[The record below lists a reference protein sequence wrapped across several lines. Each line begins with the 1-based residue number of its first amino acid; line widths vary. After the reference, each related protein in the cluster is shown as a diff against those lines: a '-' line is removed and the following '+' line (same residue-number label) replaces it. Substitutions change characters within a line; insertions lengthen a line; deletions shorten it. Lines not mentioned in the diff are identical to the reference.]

1 MTLRPVRT
9 ADRSR
14 FAMPL
19 LKGILA
25 TGMVALV
32 VGGCGSSAAAGWT
45 FAPASASPAPAGS
58 PGTSASPAP
67 SSAASTGASAS
78 PASSASATASA
89 PAPAAS
95 ASPSPAPSG
104 ADASYTF
111 VKKAACPESRFECV
125 TLSVPK
131 DHFAAVGGPTWD
143 VTFAI
148 QRAAKERKGTFV
160 VITGGPGSSGISSA
174 DSYTDYYASG
184 VTDAYDIVFLD
195 QRGIGLSGPI
205 QCIDAAA
212 AYYASPARPQEPTE
226 RDAAAAAAKTFVT
239 DCLTESGV
247 AEADLPLYATTQAVE
262 DLEAIRDYLAV
273 DKLDLYGESYGTQFV
288 QYYAAAHPDRIAT
301 LYLDGPVDLTIDG
314 MTYYVEA
321 ARSAEDTLIETL
333 NACSAEATCKT
344 DVKGGDALAVYDD
357 LADRLRGGPMPFDF
371 PTATGT
377 TISRELTIADLENA
391 AFGYIYSPGDRF
403 MLQRA
408 IAAASNA
415 NYVPLARLAY
425 DSIGIDPDTLAAEK
439 DPTWSD
445 ALYFAVECQ
454 DYAFLL
460 GAGDPDTR
468 LDAWIAR
475 AEADHINGTRLETS
489 FYGDVPCLYWPTAT
503 TSDQR
508 PGPIKDPPYPTFV
521 MTATT
526 DPATPIANAMRIFSR
541 LDDAYFIQAIGGPHV
556 IYAWGEAC
564 PDDTVT
570 GYLVDRTLPTTRVT
584 TCIWS
589 VADPYIA
596 NAPTAAS
603 GYKDALALMHSVDD
617 QILNTDDFY
626 SRFDA
631 AELTIGCDFG
641 GTLTYTPG
649 DAGTTVKLDGC
660 AFTSDVALTGTGATD
675 DDAGTFA
682 LDATSGGDRLHYE
695 RDADGGTTVKG
706 TFDGK
711 TVDLKAAA

>member
-1 MTLRPVRT
+1 M
-9 ADRSR
+9 
-14 FAMPL
+14 
-19 LKGILA
+19 
-25 TGMVALV
+25 
-32 VGGCGSSAAAGWT
+32 
-45 FAPASASPAPAGS
+45 
-58 PGTSASPAP
+58 
-67 SSAASTGASAS
+67 
-78 PASSASATASA
+78 
-89 PAPAAS
+89 
-95 ASPSPAPSG
+95 
-104 ADASYTF
+104 
-111 VKKAACPESRFECV
+111 
-125 TLSVPK
+125 
-131 DHFAAVGGPTWD
+131 
-143 VTFAI
+143 
-148 QRAAKERKGTFV
+148 
-160 VITGGPGSSGISSA
+160 
-174 DSYTDYYASG
+174 
-184 VTDAYDIVFLD
+184 
-195 QRGIGLSGPI
+195 
-205 QCIDAAA
+205 
-212 AYYASPARPQEPTE
+212 
-226 RDAAAAAAKTFVT
+226 T
-239 DCLTESGV
+239 DCLTEAGV

-288 QYYAAAHPDRIAT
+288 QYYAVAHPDRIAT

-333 NACSAEATCKT
+333 NACSAVATCKT

-357 LADRLRGGPMPFDF
+357 LADRLREAPMPFDF

-408 IAAASNA
+408 VAAASNA
-415 NYVPLARLAY
+415 NYVAGAAGLRQHRHRPGDARGRERSHLVGRALLRRRVSGLRVPAWRGRPGHPARRMDRAGRSGPHQRHASRDQLLRRCAVPLLA
-425 DSIGIDPDTLAAEK
+425 D
-439 DPTWSD
+439 
-445 ALYFAVECQ
+445 
-454 DYAFLL
+454 
-460 GAGDPDTR
+460 R
-468 LDAWIAR
+468 
-475 AEADHINGTRLETS
+475 H
-489 FYGDVPCLYWPTAT
+489 
-503 TSDQR
+503 DQR
-508 PGPIKDPPYPTFV
+508 PAAGPIQDPPYPTFV

-570 GYLVDRTLPTTRVT
+570 AYLVDRTLPTTRVT

-603 GYKDALALMHSVDD
+603 GYKGALALMRSVDD
-617 QILNTDDFY
+617 QIFNTDDFY

-631 AELTIGCDFG
+631 DELAIGCDFG

-660 AFTSDVALTGTGATD
+660 AFTPEVALTGTGATD

-682 LDATSGGDRLHYE
+682 LDATSGGDTLHYE

>member
-1 MTLRPVRT
+1 MASTLRPVRT
-9 ADRSR
+9 AGRSR
-14 FAMPL
+14 SATPL
-19 LKGILA
+19 LKGIMAIA
-25 TGMVALV
+25 TVMLV
-32 VGGCGSSAAAGWT
+32 VAGCASSTGAGWT

-58 PGTSASPAP
+58 PGTSPSPSPSGAASPD
-67 SSAASTGASAS
+67 ASGS
-78 PASSASATASA
+78 
-89 PAPAAS
+89 PAAS
-95 ASPSPAPSG
+95 ASASAPAASGSPSPSAS
-104 ADASYTF
+104 DASYTF
-111 VKKAACPESRFECV
+111 VKKEACPESRFECV

-131 DHFAAVGGPTWD
+131 DHFAAGGGPSWD

-148 QRAAKERKGTFV
+148 QRAAKERRGTFV

-174 DSYTDYYASG
+174 DSYTDYYAAG
-184 VTDAYDIVFLD
+184 VTDAYDIVFMD

-212 AYYASPARPQEPTE
+212 AYYASPARPQEPAE
-226 RDAAAAAAKTFVT
+226 RDAAAAAAQTFVT
-239 DCLTESGV
+239 DCLTEAGV
-247 AEADLPLYATTQAVE
+247 TEADLPLYATTQAVE
-262 DLEAIRDYLAV
+262 DLEAVRDYLAV

-288 QYYAAAHPDRIAT
+288 QYYATAHPDRIAA

-321 ARSAEDTLIETL
+321 ARSAEDTLVETL
-333 NACSAEATCKT
+333 NACSADATCKT

-357 LADRLRGGPMPFDF
+357 LADRLRGAPMPFDF
-371 PTATGT
+371 PTAAGT
-377 TISRELTIADLENA
+377 TIRRELTIADLENA

-425 DSIGIDPDTLAAEK
+425 DSIGIDPETLAAEE

-454 DYAFLL
+454 DYAFLP
-460 GAGDPDTR
+460 GAGDPDAR

-475 AEADHINGTRLETS
+475 AETDHINGTRLETS

-508 PGPIKDPPYPTFV
+508 PAPIQDPPYPTFV

-570 GYLVDRTLPTTRVT
+570 AYLVDRTLPTTRVT

-589 VADPYIA
+589 VADPYVA
-596 NAPTAAS
+596 TAPTAAS
-603 GYKDALALMHSVDD
+603 SYKDALALMRSVDD
-617 QILNTDDFY
+617 QILNTDDYY
-626 SRFDA
+626 SRLDTDPLA
-631 AELTIGCDFG
+631 IGCDFG

-649 DAGTTVKLDGC
+649 DTGTAVKLDAC
-660 AFTSDVALTGTGATD
+660 AFTQDVPLTGTGATD
-675 DDAGTFA
+675 DDAGTFE
-682 LDATSGGDRLHYE
+682 LDATSGDDTLHYE
-695 RDADGGTTVKG
+695 RDADGGTSVKG

-711 TVDLKAAA
+711 TVDLKEAA